1 MGTSKATIALV
12 LVIIIASS
20 VASYALGYHAAS
32 RRPGGVVTIAASLYA
47 PYLNSVVKDSGMSGT
62 VVGMGSVAAARQII
76 LEPESYGVF
85 LSVDPAV
92 IEDMLYPR
100 GISSWYV
107 AVASDQMV
115 IGISRSSPAYGELV
129 SLNSSLNAA
138 ISDGNL
144 SAEKEILGKIL
155 SVVLSGNYTVGTSD
169 PNTDPEGYRALM
181 MLQLSGAWLHEDQGY
196 YEQEL
201 NALNSSGK
209 LYEVPMGSAL
219 FSYLESGRVDFD
231 IALYKSSAIQQGI
244 PRILLPPQVNLGD
257 ANYSQFYASSSVD
270 IESGGET
277 VDLHGAPIY
286 ICFTIPNTY
295 PDKTQAAL
303 VALYMISPEG
313 RSLLRSYGAVPL
325 STPLLYGN
333 ASQVPYPLSA
343 LVNTSVLSYA
353 GPIN

>member
-1 MGTSKATIALV
+1 MSASKTTIALV
-12 LVIIIASS
+12 LVIVIASS
-20 VASYALGYHAAS
+20 AASYTLGYHAVS
-32 RRPGGVVTIAASLYA
+32 HGPSGVVTIAASLYA

-76 LEPESYGVF
+76 LEPSAYGIF

-115 IGISRSSPAYGELV
+115 IGISRSFPAYSELV

-155 SVVLSGNYTVGTSD
+155 AVVLSGNYTVGTSD

-181 MLQLSGAWLHEDQGY
+181 MLQLSGIWLHDDQSY

-201 NALNSSGK
+201 NVLNSSGK

-244 PRILLPPQVNLGD
+244 PHILLPPLVNLGD
-257 ANYSQFYASSSVD
+257 ANYSQFYARSSVE
-270 IESGGET
+270 IESGGE
-277 VDLHGAPIY
+277 VVNLHGAPIY
-286 ICFTIPNTY
+286 ICFTIPGTY

-303 VALYMISPEG
+303 VALYTISPAG

-325 STPLLYGN
+325 ATPLLYGN